1 MRELSKVTDSLGHR
15 IEELE
20 SHTVKMSRLTRFG
33 SVKSSASL
41 STNSSSYKSK
51 RSRSEGSLFRN
62 RWIQGAILFL
72 VGIMT
77 LCLLA
82 MATLYILDYQSRL
95 SEDDFPVMTDNSTTP
110 TTTSPVPTGG
120 IIITTKGMRT
130 ITTMRGKVTTL
141 VTTQR
146 PYPNTQPSAR
156 RPRKRDIIGKP
167 HDCLGKKNNTKEETS
182 DLIFFSTRCSEAVRL
197 FLLLARLYECYGS

>member
-1 MRELSKVTDSLGHR
+1 MTNNLGHR

-20 SHTVKMSRLTRFG
+20 SHTVRMSRLTRFG

-62 RWIQGAILFL
+62 RWIQGAILVL

-82 MATLYILDYQSRL
+82 MATLYILDYQRRL
-95 SEDDFPVMTDNSTTP
+95 EEDEFPVMTDNTTSP
-110 TTTSPVPTGG
+110 TTTMPIPTGG
-120 IIITTKGMRT
+120 IILTTKLMR
-130 ITTMRGKVTTL
+130 ITTMRGKVTTSM
-141 VTTQR
+141 TTQR
-146 PYPNTQPSAR
+146 PYPVTLPPAP
-156 RPRKRDIIGKP
+156 RPRKRAAIIGKP
-167 HDCLGKKNNTKEETS
+167 HDCLGK
-182 DLIFFSTRCSEAVRL
+182 
-197 FLLLARLYECYGS
+197 